1 MNKLKGVSLFAN
13 VGIAETYLKDTG
25 IDILVANELLE
36 ERAKFYSHLYPDSEM
51 IIGDITKDD
60 TYNTVISK
68 CREKNVDFLIATP
81 PCQGMSL
88 AGKMDNFDPRN
99 SLIYYAVK
107 VIKDILPKYILI
119 ENVPQQLKTT
129 IRYNEELIPIPE
141 YLRKELGDIY
151 NFATNS
157 LICAKDFDVPQ
168 MRKRNIT
175 LLSRKDMSYIWELP
189 SIPHKE
195 ITLKDAIGDLPS
207 LDPLLREGL
216 EETIK
221 LFPDYEKKRQAGLA
235 ISKWHFPPTH
245 AKKHVVTANKAVVA
259 AYFEEFIAAAKANGV
274 KFMVEATSGGGIP
287 WIKNLQRV
295 GRIDEVTELH
305 GIMNG
310 TSNFILSAM
319 TNEGKDFSDVLK
331 TAQELGYAE
340 ADPSADIDG
349 DDVRNKCAISAS
361 IAFGCSV
368 DVNSILQSGIRHI
381 SKSDIDWCRENGLV
395 CKLFATAKRD
405 GDSFDAVVEPVL
417 LPCDTVEANV
427 PRNYN
432 ITCLYGETIGEVK
445 LYGQGAGGFPTGN
458 AIVQDIIDVNCGSAY
473 DISFGKKLNKAEI
486 ITGRYYLHIPEGCSD
501 YKAVLGD
508 ITEKEIPAENGTVI
522 ITKETTPAKI
532 HTFTD
537 NEKSVFVARFA

>member
-1 MNKLKGVSLFAN
+1 MNIALLGFGVVCTGVYEILKTLPEYNVKRILIRNPAKLTMDCMTLDFS
-13 VGIAETYLKDTG
+13 
-25 IDILVANELLE
+25 DIEN
-36 ERAKFYSHLYPDSEM
+36 DSE
-51 IIGDITKDD
+51 IDLVVEAIGGLHPA
-60 TYNTVISK
+60 
-68 CREKNVDFLIATP
+68 RE
-81 PCQGMSL
+81 
-88 AGKMDNFDPRN
+88 
-99 SLIYYAVK
+99 
-107 VIKDILPKYILI
+107 YIL
-119 ENVPQQLKTT
+119 
-129 IRYNEELIPIPE
+129 
-141 YLRKELGDIY
+141 
-151 NFATNS
+151 AS
-157 LICAKDFDVPQ
+157 L
-168 MRKRNIT
+168 N
-175 LLSRKDMSYIWELP
+175 
-189 SIPHKE
+189 
-195 ITLKDAIGDLPS
+195 
-207 LDPLLREGL
+207 
-216 EETIK
+216 
-221 LFPDYEKKRQAGLA
+221 
-235 ISKWHFPPTH
+235 

-259 AYFEEFIAAAKANGV
+259 AYFEEFIAAAKKNGV

-295 GRIDEVTELH
+295 GRIDDVTELH

-458 AIVQDIIDVNCGSAY
+458 AIVQDIIDVNCGNAF
-473 DISFGKKLNKAEI
+473 DIAFSRKLNKAEI
-486 ITGRYYLHIPEGCSD
+486 IKGRYYLHIPEGCGD